1 MNFIILA
8 SGRGSRLNQL
18 TKNKPKCLT
27 IINEKKTLIDYISQN
42 FKDSDNKIVSTGY
55 KSNLIIKHLSDKTVN

>member
-27 IINEKKTLIDYISQN
+27 IIKNQKTLIDFISQN
-42 FKDSDNKIVSTGY
+42 FKDSDNKIISIGY
-55 KSNLIIKHLSDKTVN
+55 KSNLIKKSL